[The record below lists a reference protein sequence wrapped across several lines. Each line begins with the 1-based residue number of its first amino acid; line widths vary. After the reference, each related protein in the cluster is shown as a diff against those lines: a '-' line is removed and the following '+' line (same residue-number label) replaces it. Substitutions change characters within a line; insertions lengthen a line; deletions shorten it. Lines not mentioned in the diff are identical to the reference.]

1 MRTSFSATE
10 TVHIPPA
17 ILAGAGALLLAGA
30 SAALGQPLYVAGVAY
45 MLAFCAVAWSRPDVA
60 LLLIFASAPFQ
71 SDLGGQ
77 DAVKFSVAEVSLLLS
92 LLVFLLKNVVQKQR
106 LGLGPLA
113 IPVALYFGA
122 CMLSSALHWQGMQA
136 ITSLGQ
142 MFLYFVVTVLL
153 FSHFTRRPAEVRRSL
168 VALVVIGVLL
178 GVLGPATSFGLLGM
192 NKNGIG
198 ASLSCA
204 ILVCL
209 ELWIVAQ
216 KGRTKNWLGVALVL
230 IAAGLLLSLSRGAW
244 LGAMCGIALI
254 TVLRR
259 QFILLLRAGLLL
271 VPVLALCW
279 FALPQEQR
287 SYATD
292 FNPNRT
298 NLAARFQSVDL
309 AKNYFEQSPVVGVG
323 VGLRKQ
329 YDATNLVM
337 STLAETG
344 VVGLLTFSLIY
355 VSFFR
360 MIWWTRKRV
369 AQTEIQFS
377 FLVVGAALTG
387 CTLAHGMVDHY
398 WSRGA
403 ITIAWAS
410 VGMAVGVYLSVRK
423 QNRAVLTEGPRQ

>member
-1 MRTSFSATE
+1 MNTALSAHE
-10 TVHIPPA
+10 TLRFPPA
-17 ILAGAGALLLAGA
+17 FLAAAGALLLAA
-30 SAALGQPLYVAGVAY
+30 AAVALGQPLYVAGVAY
-45 MLAFCAVAWSRPDVA
+45 VIAVSAVAWTRPDVA

-71 SDLGGQ
+71 SDIGGQ
-77 DAVKFSVAEVSLLLS
+77 EAVKSSVAEVNLVLS
-92 LLVFLLKNVVQKQR
+92 LLVFLLQNVARKKR
-106 LGLGPLA
+106 AGIGPLA
-113 IPVALYFGA
+113 IPVVLYFGVCA
-122 CMLSSALHWQGMQA
+122 LSSALHWQRTQA
-136 ITSLGQ
+136 ITSLAQ

-153 FSHFTRRPAEVRRSL
+153 FAHFARRPEHLRR
-168 VALVVIGVLL
+168 ALIAFVVIGVLL

-209 ELWIVAQ
+209 ELWIVADNRRM
-216 KGRTKNWLGVALVL
+216 KIWLGTALVV

-244 LGAMCGIALI
+244 LGALCGLALI
-254 TVLRR
+254 TVVRR
-259 QFILLLRAGLLL
+259 QFTLLLRAGLILL
-271 VPVLALCW
+271 PVLALCW
-279 FALPQEQR
+279 FALPQEQQ

-298 NLAARFQSVDL
+298 NIGARLQSVDL
-309 AKNYFEQSPVVGVG
+309 AKNYFEQSPIVGVG

-344 VVGLLTFSLIY
+344 VLGLLTFSLIY
-355 VSFFR
+355 VALFR
-360 MIWWTRKRV
+360 MIWWTQKRV
-369 AQTEIQFS
+369 PRTHIQFS
-377 FLVVGAALTG
+377 FLVLGAALTG

-403 ITIAWAS
+403 ITLAWAS
-410 VGMAVGVYLSVRK
+410 VGMATGVFL
-423 QNRAVLTEGPRQ
+423 AVKGQQQPGKAED